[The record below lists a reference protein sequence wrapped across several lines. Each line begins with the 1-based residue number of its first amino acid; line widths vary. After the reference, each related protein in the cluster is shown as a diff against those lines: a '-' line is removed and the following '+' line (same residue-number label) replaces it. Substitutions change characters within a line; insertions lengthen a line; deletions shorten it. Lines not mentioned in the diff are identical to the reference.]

1 MKFLLTIL
9 LLLCCV
15 CGAYA
20 QSESSTVSS
29 LVLNESEYCDIEV
42 FMDSSNRVFIP
53 VKQTSKIL
61 EIPVTINHSSKEIR
75 FLTYSGK
82 EVLVSKEGVFMNGV
96 KILS

>member
-53 VKQTSKIL
+53 VKHIVSL
-61 EIPVTINHSSKEIR
+61 VKEEVR
-75 FLTYSGK
+75 F
-82 EVLVSKEGVFMNGV
+82 
-96 KILS
+96 